1 MPQTSKHSFSIGGIH
16 PAPHKESSADPT
28 LLPLPITATIMLS
41 QHIGA
46 PAVPCVCVG
55 EHVERGQEI
64 AHNASFI
71 SAGLHA
77 PISGTVVSI
86 GDIPHFNGKPA
97 RAMVIKASEDD
108 HTADTMGREQYWS
121 TLRLRRPDRDL
132 SESVDAGDIRRLIA
146 GAGIVG
152 LGGATFPSHVKL
164 TVSKAPEVL
173 IINGCECEPY
183 LMCDD
188 ALMQTFAEQVVEGT
202 ELMMKSASIPRA
214 VIAIEDNKPAAAAA
228 ISAAIDNRH
237 AITLEVLRT
246 CYPQGGEKQL
256 VEAVTGRRIPSGA
269 LPASVGAI
277 VHNVATAFAVW
288 QAVADG
294 IPLIERIVTVSGDI
308 PAGQRRNYIAA
319 IGTPLSEF
327 PFSLPEHAKVIV
339 GGPMMGHAAV
349 RLDAPV
355 TKGTSGLTLLEG
367 KARGPVQPCIR
378 CGACLEACPMGL
390 EPYLLASY
398 GRLRRWDDAAANYVA
413 DCVECGSCSY
423 SCPSCRPLLD
433 YIRLAKQR
441 SKKTRP

>member
-46 PAVPCVCVG
+46 PAVPCVGVG

-132 SESVDAGDIRRLIA
+132 SESVDAGDIRRRIS

-214 VIAIEDNKPAAAAA
+214 VIDRK
-228 ISAAIDNRH
+228 
-237 AITLEVLRT
+237 
-246 CYPQGGEKQL
+246 
-256 VEAVTGRRIPSGA
+256 
-269 LPASVGAI
+269 SV
-277 VHNVATAFAVW
+277 V
-288 QAVADG
+288 
-294 IPLIERIVTVSGDI
+294 
-308 PAGQRRNYIAA
+308 
-319 IGTPLSEF
+319 
-327 PFSLPEHAKVIV
+327 
-339 GGPMMGHAAV
+339 
-349 RLDAPV
+349 
-355 TKGTSGLTLLEG
+355 
-367 KARGPVQPCIR
+367 
-378 CGACLEACPMGL
+378 
-390 EPYLLASY
+390 
-398 GRLRRWDDAAANYVA
+398 
-413 DCVECGSCSY
+413 
-423 SCPSCRPLLD
+423 
-433 YIRLAKQR
+433 
-441 SKKTRP
+441 